1 MADDAL
7 TPPPGFTLDSA
18 DKPPAGFT
26 LDAAKPNVEP
36 SSAIERVGTGL
47 GDIVWGAGQL
57 ASHVVPGVD
66 SGIVDQMAKDRET
79 EYEAKRKAA
88 GSTGVDWARMAGN
101 VANPINLVGGAA
113 AAPASLAGRVAINYV
128 GMAPTLAGRVALGA
142 GVGAAAGALQPAT
155 GQGSYWG
162 QKAAQTAAGAATG
175 GVLPVAG
182 AAASRVISPQTSA
195 AVQDLTKRGISPT
208 LGQILGGTAKTMED
222 KLMSLPIVGDVIAHA
237 RRGAV
242 GDLNKSLYNMALEP
256 IGETSTAQ
264 IGREGVKE
272 VQQKLSNAY
281 GTLLQGKQIPLDN
294 QFGQEVSNIFQNVSG
309 IMSNDAKE
317 QFMSIL
323 KNRVLNA
330 RNPQGFIDGEAMKA
344 IDTQLGQ
351 FSSKF
356 GRQQD
361 VNSQMIGDGLDQV
374 QQALRDAVGRADPAL
389 QEGLNKVNQG
399 WSIYA
404 RIRNAASRTGSK
416 EGVVLPGT
424 LNAAVTKLDNSV
436 AKGGTATGTAPM
448 RQFTDHIN
456 EVLGG
461 QYPDSGTAGRTL
473 LNVLLTGGG
482 MYLHPTGMM
491 LAGAAALP
499 SIFRKTTAAAMTK
512 RPAIAPAIAEGA
524 ETAAQYLA
532 PGMGQVVGRIQGQ

>member
-18 DKPPAGFT
+18 DKPPSGFT
-26 LDAAKPNVEP
+26 LDAAKPSVAP
-36 SSAIERVGTGL
+36 SSTLERVGTGL

-57 ASHVVPGVD
+57 ASHIVPGVQSD
-66 SGIVDQMAKDRET
+66 IVDQMAKDRET

-88 GSTGVDWARMAGN
+88 GSEGVDWARMAGN

-113 AAPASLAGRVAINYV
+113 AAPA
-128 GMAPTLAGRVALGA
+128 TLAGRVALGA

-175 GVLPVAG
+175 GALPVAG
-182 AAASRVISPQTSA
+182 AAASRIINPQTSS
-195 AVQDLTKRGISPT
+195 AVQDLTQRGISPT
-208 LGQILGGTAKTMED
+208 LGQILGGSAKSMED

-264 IGREGVKE
+264 MGREGVKE

-448 RQFTDHIN
+448 RQFTDHVN

-461 QYPDSGTAGRTL
+461 QYPDSGTVGRTL

-499 SIFRKTTAAAMTK
+499 SIFRKTTAAVMTN

-532 PGMGQVVGRIQGQ
+532 PGMGQVAGRIQGQ